1 MKQNSGQL
9 RRWQW
14 LLLLLLLL
22 IFAAVTELLL
32 FQERERRQH
41 VAQLQVGAVAGQLRA
56 LLESE
61 INAPLYLSSGL
72 VAYIQAAQGKVSAAE
87 FAILLPTLH
96 QQARHL
102 RNLGVAPG
110 NRLTY
115 IYPLQGNEAAVGIYY
130 PDLAEQ
136 WPDIAHLI
144 QQRKPLLSGPFLL
157 AQGGMGFVHRTPV
170 YLTDGQYW
178 GIVSTVL
185 NIDSIWQLLAQQAEV
200 HQMQVALRRN
210 VPAQWNDV
218 LFGERDLFNDHNVI
232 LDLNI
237 SGARWQLAVADH
249 LQAGLWSDWP
259 FRLAGWALSLLLL
272 SLFAAM
278 QKANRRWIST
288 ANALQQSEKYYRT
301 VLDHVADAI
310 IVLDAQGR
318 IENLNR
324 AALSLLGY
332 QSAQLL
338 GQSYQLL
345 FTEPLQLQLTLQPQ
359 ELSVRHQSG
368 SALLV
373 ELMLTRINEPRQVLT
388 LLLLHDI
395 TERKRVE
402 QLKNEFVSTVS
413 HELRTP
419 LTAINGA
426 LGLLTGGVVG
436 SLVPAQQQLLDIAWQ
451 NSQQL
456 ANLIN
461 DLLDIEKLAAGKMQL
476 YLQLLPVFAQV
487 LQAKNR
493 NAPLAEQAGVK
504 ISIRSDVSDEV
515 KILIDESRL
524 QQVFANL
531 LANAIRFSPQGGVV
545 LLEARLI
552 GVQVRISV
560 SDQGPGVPAD
570 FVPRLF
576 QKFSQ
581 ADSSDSRRLNGTG
594 LGLAICREL
603 MDRMNGSIGYQ
614 PRAGGG
620 ACFYFDLPV
629 Q

>member
-22 IFAAVTELLL
+22 VFVAVTELLL

-56 LLESE
+56 LLETE
-61 INAPLYLSSGL
+61 INAPLYLTSGL

-87 FAILLPTLH
+87 FALLLPALH

-102 RNLGVAPG
+102 RNLGIAPG

-144 QQRKPLLSGPFLL
+144 QQRKPLLSGPLLL

-210 VPAQWNDV
+210 GPSHWSDV
-218 LFGERDLFNDHNVI
+218 LFGERALFQQHNVI

-249 LQAGLWSDWP
+249 QRSAILSDWP
-259 FRLAGWALSLLLL
+259 LRLAGWTLSLLLL

-278 QKANRRWIST
+278 QKANRRWINT

-332 QSAQLL
+332 QPAQLL

-515 KILIDESRL
+515 KILIDENRL

-531 LANAIRFSPQGGVV
+531 LANAIRFSPLGGVV

-560 SDQGPGVPAD
+560 SDQGPGVPED

-614 PRAGGG
+614 PREGGG

>member
-87 FAILLPTLH
+87 FAILLPALH

-115 IYPLQGNEAAVGIYY
+115 IYPLLGNEAAIGIYY

-144 QQRKPLLSGPFLL
+144 QQRKPLLSGPLLL

-185 NIDSIWQLLAQQAEV
+185 NIDSIWQLLAQQAEA

-210 VPAQWNDV
+210 GPSHWSDV
-218 LFGERDLFNDHNVI
+218 LFGERDLFQQPNVI

-249 LQAGLWSDWP
+249 QRSAIWSDWP
-259 FRLAGWALSLLLL
+259 LRFAGWTLSLLLL

-332 QSAQLL
+332 QPAQLL

-373 ELMLTRINEPRQVLT
+373 ELMLTRINEPCQVLT

-504 ISIRSDVSDEV
+504 ISIRADISDEV

-560 SDQGPGVPAD
+560 SDQGPGVPED

-581 ADSSDSRRLNGTG
+581 ADSSDSRQLNGTG

-614 PRAGGG
+614 PREGGG

>member
-56 LLESE
+56 LLETE
-61 INAPLYLSSGL
+61 INAPLYLTSGL

-87 FAILLPTLH
+87 FALLLPALH

-102 RNLGVAPG
+102 RNLGIAPG

-136 WPDIAHLI
+136 WPDIANLI
-144 QQRKPLLSGPFLL
+144 QQRKPLLSGPLLL

-185 NIDSIWQLLAQQAEV
+185 NIDSIWQLLAAQAQS

-210 VPAQWNDV
+210 GPSHWSDV

-237 SGARWQLAVADH
+237 SGARWQLAVAEH
-249 LQAGLWSDWP
+249 QLAAQSSDWP
-259 FRLAGWALSLLLL
+259 LRLAGWTLSLLLL

-332 QSAQLL
+332 QPAQLL

-345 FTEPLQLQLTLQPQ
+345 FAEQLQLQLTLQPQ

-504 ISIRSDVSDEV
+504 ISIRSDVADEV

-531 LANAIRFSPQGGVV
+531 LANAIRFSPPGGVV
-545 LLEARLI
+545 LLEVRLI

-560 SDQGPGVPAD
+560 SDQGPGVPDD

-581 ADSSDSRRLNGTG
+581 ADSSDSRQLNGTG

-614 PRAGGG
+614 PREGGG

>member
-1 MKQNSGQL
+1 MTRNTGQL
-9 RRWQW
+9 QRWQW

-22 IFAAVTELLL
+22 LFAAVTELLL

-56 LLESE
+56 FLESE
-61 INAPLYLSSGL
+61 INAPLYLSRGL
-72 VAYIQAAQGKVSAAE
+72 VAYIQAAQGQVSAAE
-87 FAILLPTLH
+87 FATLLPELH
-96 QQARHL
+96 RQARHL
-102 RNLGVAPG
+102 RNLGIAPG

-115 IYPLQGNEAAVGIYY
+115 IYPEKGNEAALGIYY

-136 WPDIAHLI
+136 WPDIATLI
-144 QQRKPLLSGPFLL
+144 QQRQPLLSGPLLL
-157 AQGGMGFVHRTPV
+157 AQGGMGFVHRIPV
-170 YLTDGQYW
+170 YLHDGQYW

-185 NIDSIWQLLAQQAEV
+185 NIDSVWQLLTDQAAR
-200 HQMQVALRRN
+200 HQVKVALRRTGLI
-210 VPAQWNDV
+210 QWNDV
-218 LFGERDLFNDHNVI
+218 LFGDRALFEQEPVL

-237 SGARWQLAVADH
+237 SGARWQLAVADS
-249 LQAGLWSDWP
+249 GLSSQYSDWP
-259 FRLAGWALSLLLL
+259 LRFAGWTLSLLLL

-288 ANALQQSEKYYRT
+288 AKALQQSEKYYRT

-318 IENLNR
+318 IENLNQ

-332 QSAQLL
+332 QPAQLL

-345 FTEPLQLQLTLQPQ
+345 FAEPLQLQLTLKPQ
-359 ELSVRHQSG
+359 ELSARHQSG
-368 SALLV
+368 SAMLV

-388 LLLLHDI
+388 LMLLRDI

-419 LTAINGA
+419 LTAINGS
-426 LGLLTGGVVG
+426 LGLLTSGVVG

-461 DLLDIEKLAAGKMQL
+461 DLLDVEKLAAGKMQL
-476 YLQLLPVFAQV
+476 YLQLLPVFAQL

-493 NAPLAEQAGVK
+493 NAPLAEQAEVA
-504 ISIRSDVSDEV
+504 INIRSDVTDEMKV
-515 KILIDESRL
+515 LIDESRL

-531 LANAIRFSPQGGVV
+531 LANAIRFSPKGGVV
-545 LLEARLI
+545 LMEARLI
-552 GVQVRISV
+552 GVKVRISV
-560 SDQGPGVPAD
+560 SDQGPGVPVD
-570 FVPRLF
+570 FIPRLF

-603 MDRMNGSIGYQ
+603 MERMNGTIGYQ
-614 PRAGGG
+614 PREGGG

>member
-22 IFAAVTELLL
+22 VFVAVTELLL

-56 LLESE
+56 LLETE
-61 INAPLYLSSGL
+61 INAPLYLTSGL

-87 FAILLPTLH
+87 FALLLPALH

-102 RNLGVAPG
+102 RNLGIAPG

-136 WPDIAHLI
+136 WPDIANLI
-144 QQRKPLLSGPFLL
+144 QQRKPLLSGPLLL
-157 AQGGMGFVHRTPV
+157 AQGGMGFVHRTPI
-170 YLTDGQYW
+170 YLADGEYW

-185 NIDSIWQLLAQQAEV
+185 NIDSIWQLLAAQAQS

-210 VPAQWNDV
+210 GPSNWSDV
-218 LFGERDLFNDHNVI
+218 LFGERALFNDDNAI

-237 SGARWQLAVADH
+237 SGARWQLAVADDH
-249 LQAGLWSDWP
+249 LTAHSSDWP
-259 FRLAGWALSLLLL
+259 LRLAGWTLSLLLL

-278 QKANRRWIST
+278 QKANRRWIIT
-288 ANALQQSEKYYRT
+288 ARALQQSEKYYRT

-332 QSAQLL
+332 QPAQLL

-345 FTEPLQLQLTLQPQ
+345 FAEPLQLQLTLQPQ

-402 QLKNEFVSTVS
+402 RLKNEFVSTVS

-504 ISIRSDVSDEV
+504 ISIRSDVADEV
-515 KILIDESRL
+515 RILIDESRL

-531 LANAIRFSPQGGVV
+531 LANAIRFSPAGGVV
-545 LLEARLI
+545 LLEVRLI

-560 SDQGPGVPAD
+560 SDQGPGVPDD

-614 PRAGGG
+614 PREGGG

>member
-87 FAILLPTLH
+87 FAILLPALH

-249 LQAGLWSDWP
+249 LRAGLWSDWP
-259 FRLAGWALSLLLL
+259 FRLAGWAFSLLLL

-531 LANAIRFSPQGGVV
+531 LANAIRFSPMGGVV

>member
-1 MKQNSGQL
+1 MTRTTGQL

-32 FQERERRQH
+32 YQERERRQH

-61 INAPLYLSSGL
+61 INAPLHLSRGL
-72 VAYIQAAQGKVSAAE
+72 VAYIQANQGKVSAAE
-87 FAILLPTLH
+87 FEILLPELYR
-96 QQARHL
+96 QARHL
-102 RNLGVAPG
+102 RNLGIAPA

-115 IYPLQGNEAAVGIYY
+115 IYPTKGNEAALGIYY

-136 WPDIAHLI
+136 WPEIATLI
-144 QQRKPLLSGPFLL
+144 QQRQSRLSGPLML
-157 AQGGMGFVHRTPV
+157 AQGGMGFIHRIPV

-185 NIDSIWQLLAQQAEV
+185 NIDSVWQLLTDQAAR
-200 HQMQVALRRN
+200 HQVQVALRRTE
-210 VPAQWNDV
+210 PSQWNAV
-218 LFGERDLFNDHNVI
+218 LFGERAMFERDPVL
-232 LDLNI
+232 LDLDI
-237 SGARWQLAVADH
+237 SGARWQLAVSHTSPEYAE
-249 LQAGLWSDWP
+249 SIWP
-259 FRLAGWALSLLLL
+259 LRWAGWTISLLLI

-278 QKANRRWIST
+278 QTANRRWIST
-288 ANALQQSEKYYRT
+288 ARALQQSEKYYRT

-332 QSAQLL
+332 QTEQLL

-345 FTEPLQLQLTLQPQ
+345 FADPLQLQITLKPQ
-359 ELSVRHQSG
+359 ELSARHQSG
-368 SALLV
+368 HALWV

-388 LLLLHDI
+388 LMLLRDI
-395 TERKRVE
+395 TERKRIE

-426 LGLLTGGVVG
+426 LGLLTSGVVG
-436 SLVPAQQQLLDIAWQ
+436 TLVPAQQQLLDIAWQ

-476 YLQLLPVFAQV
+476 YLQQLPVFAQI

-493 NAPLAEQAGVK
+493 NAPLAEQAGVR
-504 ISIRSDVSDEV
+504 IQIRADVHDEMN
-515 KILIDESRL
+515 ILVDETRL

-531 LANAIRFSPQGGVV
+531 LANAIRFSPSGGEV
-545 LLEARLI
+545 LMEARLI
-552 GVQVRISV
+552 GLRVRISV

-603 MDRMNGSIGYQ
+603 MERMNGTIGYQ
-614 PRAGGG
+614 PREGGG

>member
-1 MKQNSGQL
+1 
-9 RRWQW
+9 

-32 FQERERRQH
+32 YQERERRQH

-61 INAPLYLSSGL
+61 INAPLHLSQGL
-72 VAYIQAAQGKVSAAE
+72 VAYIQATQGKVGAAE
-87 FAILLPTLH
+87 FHLLLPELYR
-96 QQARHL
+96 QARHL
-102 RNLGVAPG
+102 RNLGIAPG
-110 NRLTY
+110 NRLSY
-115 IYPLQGNEAAVGIYY
+115 VYPEKGNEAALGIYY

-136 WPDIAHLI
+136 WPEIATLI
-144 QQRKPLLSGPFLL
+144 QQRQPLLSGPLML
-157 AQGGMGFVHRTPV
+157 AQGGMGFIHRIPV
-170 YLTDGQYW
+170 YLSDGQYW

-185 NIDSIWQLLAQQAEV
+185 NIDSVWQLLTDQAAR
-200 HQMQVALRRN
+200 HQVQVALRRTG
-210 VPAQWNDV
+210 PSQWNDV
-218 LFGERDLFNDHNVI
+218 LFGERVLFQREPVL

-237 SGARWQLAVADH
+237 SGARWQLAVTYVATEH
-249 LQAGLWSDWP
+249 NQSVWKLRW
-259 FRLAGWALSLLLL
+259 AGWAISLMLI

-288 ANALQQSEKYYRT
+288 ARALQQSEKYYRT

-332 QSAQLL
+332 QSEQLL
-338 GQSYQLL
+338 GQSYMLL
-345 FTEPLQLQLTLQPQ
+345 FAEPLQLQITLTPQ
-359 ELSVRHQSG
+359 ELSARHQSG
-368 SALLV
+368 HALWV

-388 LLLLHDI
+388 LLLLRDI
-395 TERKRVE
+395 TERKRIE

-426 LGLLTGGVVG
+426 LGLLTSGVVG
-436 SLVPAQQQLLDIAWQ
+436 TLVPAQQQLLDIAWQ

-476 YLQLLPVFAQV
+476 YLQPLPVFAQL

-493 NAPLAEQAGVK
+493 NAPLAEQAGVSMQ
-504 ISIRSDVSDEV
+504 IHSDVSDEM
-515 KILIDESRL
+515 KILIDETRL

-531 LANAIRFSPQGGVV
+531 LANAIRFSPAGGEV
-545 LLEARLI
+545 LMEARLI
-552 GVQVRISV
+552 GLRVRISV
-560 SDQGPGVPAD
+560 SDQGPGVPVD

-603 MDRMNGSIGYQ
+603 MERMNGTIGYQ
-614 PRAGGG
+614 PREGGG

>member
-56 LLESE
+56 LLETE
-61 INAPLYLSSGL
+61 INAPLYLTSGL

-87 FAILLPTLH
+87 FALLLPALH

-102 RNLGVAPG
+102 RNLGIAPG

-136 WPDIAHLI
+136 WPDIANLI
-144 QQRKPLLSGPFLL
+144 QQRKPLLSGPLLL

-185 NIDSIWQLLAQQAEV
+185 NIDSIWQLLAAQAQS

-210 VPAQWNDV
+210 GPSHWSDV

-237 SGARWQLAVADH
+237 SGARWQLAVAEPQ
-249 LQAGLWSDWP
+249 LAAQSSDWP
-259 FRLAGWALSLLLL
+259 LRLAGWTLSLLLL

-332 QSAQLL
+332 QPAQLL

-345 FTEPLQLQLTLQPQ
+345 FAEPLQLQLTLQPQ

-504 ISIRSDVSDEV
+504 ISIRSDVADEV

-531 LANAIRFSPQGGVV
+531 LANAIRFSPPGGVV
-545 LLEARLI
+545 LLEVRLI

-560 SDQGPGVPAD
+560 SDQGPGVPDD

-581 ADSSDSRRLNGTG
+581 ADSSDSRQLNGTG

-614 PRAGGG
+614 PREGGG